1 MMASKVLSR
10 FLPGAESA
18 FEGHRQGTGESQRI
32 LEAGGEPE
40 DDGNFHD
47 FVDEQELD
55 NMLLEQSSPEQRGR
69 NRPHPQPGP
78 SRPAGKP
85 KHDTRHVSSSTARS
99 SSPGE
104 HNDVPESLLME
115 AGKTGAESPEARY
128 RDAEE
133 ARQTD
138 KMRQQWKQAQ
148 EHQRLFLDQP
158 PAPATAYSRQQP
170 RTYTSRID
178 RKEQALWRWAN
189 VENVDGFLLEVYQ
202 YYTDHGIWSILLAR
216 VIYVLTTA
224 FLFSAYMFLS
234 TCIDYSKVP
243 QSKSTA
249 EILIPKCM
257 AKTSFFKNAMLW
269 TFVFWWS
276 WSIFRYITDIR
287 RLWHLHDFYHYL
299 LGIPDSDIQT
309 IAWERVVEGLMNLRD
324 ANPETAS
331 NVPGYVRK
339 VARTSQSKQR
349 MDAHDIANR
358 LMRRDNYYIALINK
372 EILDMQLDLP
382 FLGQRSFYSKS
393 LEWCLSFCFEN
404 FIFDSHGHVQPHI
417 LDAKLRL
424 RMIETLRRRFRFAAI
439 ISILMAPLNVTAQC
453 IYFFARYYAEF
464 RNSPSQLGA
473 RAFTPY
479 AEWRMREF
487 NELEHDF
494 RRRCKM
500 SYPFAD
506 RYLAQFPRDKTIQ
519 FLSFVSLI
527 AGTVAAVLGIA
538 TLLDPELFLGFEI
551 TQNRTAFFYL
561 SVSMVI
567 FTTARGSV
575 PDDAE
580 VHEPVLHLFEVIE
593 YTHYTPQR
601 WRNKFHTPA
610 VRDEFAAMYQ
620 VKVLIFLEE
629 ILSLVAAPF
638 ILWRNAGKPSA
649 AVIDF
654 FRQNTVHVDGLGGL
668 CNHAVFEFRKR
679 NRPEDDD
686 ADRDVGDLRDE
697 YFGAG
702 AGGGAAPGAPG
713 KGDNKMAQ
721 SQYYFMERLGRYDR
735 GQAQRY
741 HRRLQS
747 GAGQMNLPPAF
758 PPLSP
763 LRESA
768 LRRKEAGTVDARM
781 KGLRSPSPR
790 ASGLLDLQ
798 GRAGVGQGSVRD
810 AGRRRNGPAPDRR
823 PNVFSP
829 RMEGR
834 RGLGV
839 RGEVGDL
846 TTSKLIEADD
856 SLAESWKFDRS
867 EDEETEVG
875 DVGRGRGK
883 VAERETKEKK
893 DKTNGDAGVLGMLM
907 EYSKAHGNSG
917 GKRGGRI
924 G

>member
-1 MMASKVLSR
+1 MASKVLSR

-18 FEGHRQGTGESQRI
+18 LEGNRYDTVESQRM
-32 LEAGGEPE
+32 LENGGDQE
-40 DDGNFHD
+40 DEAHFHD

-55 NMLLEQSSPEQRGR
+55 NMLLENPSPEQRGR
-69 NRPHPQPGP
+69 NGAHMKPGTSRVPPSARP
-78 SRPAGKP
+78 SR
-85 KHDTRHVSSSTARS
+85 DTRHVSNSTARS
-99 SSPGE
+99 SSPGD
-104 HNDVPESLLME
+104 HNDVPASLLME
-115 AGKTGAESPEARY
+115 ARKAGLDSPEQRYKDVTDAR
-128 RDAEE
+128 EK
-133 ARQTD
+133 D

-148 EHQRLFLDQP
+148 EHQRLFVDQP

-170 RTYTSRID
+170 RTPLSRID

-202 YYTDHGIWSILLAR
+202 YYTDHGIWSIMLAR
-216 VIYVLTTA
+216 VIYVLSTA

-243 QSKSTA
+243 QSKSTV

-257 AKTSFFKNAMLW
+257 AKSSFFKNALLW
-269 TFVFWWS
+269 IFVFWWS
-276 WSIFRYITDIR
+276 WSVFRYVTDIR

-339 VARTSQSKQR
+339 VSRTSQSKQR

-439 ISILMAPLNVTAQC
+439 ISILMAPLNVSAQC
-453 IYFFARYYAEF
+453 IYFFSRYYAEF

-519 FLSFVSLI
+519 FLQFVSLV
-527 AGTVAAVLGIA
+527 AGTVAAVLGTA

-551 TQNRTAFFYL
+551 TSNRTAFFYL
-561 SVSMVI
+561 SVSMGI
-567 FTTARGSV
+567 FAAARNAV
-575 PDDAE
+575 PDDSE

-593 YTHYTPQR
+593 YTHYAPQR

-697 YFGAG
+697 YFG
-702 AGGGAAPGAPG
+702 GAAVGV
-713 KGDNKMAQ
+713 KGDSKMAQ
-721 SQYYFMERLGRYDR
+721 SQYYFMQRLGRYDR
-735 GQAQRY
+735 NQAERY
-741 HRRLQS
+741 HRRLQ
-747 GAGQMNLPPAF
+747 GGQMQMPPAF

-763 LRESA
+763 LRESKMG
-768 LRRKEAGTVDARM
+768 RKEGKRI
-781 KGLRSPSPR
+781 RSPSPR
-790 ASGLLDLQ
+790 ASVLLDLQ
-798 GRAGVGQGSVRD
+798 GRNVRERETD
-810 AGRRRNGPAPDRR
+810 RKRRGPVPDRR
-823 PNVFSP
+823 GNVASP
-829 RMEGR
+829 RMEAR
-834 RGLGV
+834 VEERIA
-839 RGEVGDL
+839 DL

-867 EDEETEVG
+867 EGEETEVG

-883 VAERETKEKK
+883 GLERRAK
-893 DKTNGDAGVLGMLM
+893 DEGARGNNGDAGVLGMLM
-907 EYSKAHGNSG
+907 EYSKAHGHAG
-917 GKRGGRI
+917 AKRGGRMA
-924 G
+924 